1 MWTYPVDPTR
11 SKMTYSFSTPASAAA
26 ALARLSCD
34 EVAAALEAAGLS
46 PEVLVSAH

>member
-1 MWTYPVDPTR
+1 
-11 SKMTYSFSTPASAAA
+11 MTYSFSTPASAAA

-34 EVAAALEAAGLS
+34 EVAAALAAAGLS